1 MTGSGSLGE
10 PLPLAPEAPTQR
22 GARDVGRNRGS
33 MLFRQTL
40 RSRLAAAVVGGAAL
54 ASVTGCAA
62 TVTARP
68 ARTAV
73 LYDYPV
79 VYVDRAPVRVYER
92 RSVHFHGRPAYLIDG
107 RWYYRSNRGWLY
119 FRDEPAELRRART
132 RDGDVHVQARPPRRR
147 YVEERPVRRRLVEEP
162 SEGRRR
168 RYD

>member
-1 MTGSGSLGE
+1 MFS
-10 PLPLAPEAPTQR
+10 
-22 GARDVGRNRGS
+22 
-33 MLFRQTL
+33 RQPIRT
-40 RSRLAAAVVGGAAL
+40 RLAAAVVCAGAL

-79 VYVDRAPVRVYER
+79 VYVDEAPARVYER
-92 RSVHFHGRPAYLIDG
+92 HSVHYHGRPAYLVDG
-107 RWYYRSNRGWLY
+107 RWYYRSDRGWLY
-119 FRDEPAELRRART
+119 FSDEPAELRRART
-132 RDGDVHVQARPPRRR
+132 RDGNVHVQASPPRRR
-147 YVEERPVRRRLVEEP
+147 YVEERPVRRRYVEEP